1 MGAEIIPVIDLIL
14 GHMTPTVT
22 LIAIDGHSAAGKTS
36 LAKEIEASFADV
48 QIVHM
53 DDFYRVMDNEER
65 ERLDAAGGYE
75 LYYDWQRLG
84 REVLQP
90 LSQEQ
95 QSYYHRY
102 DWAKNELSEEK
113 LTLQPFGVIIVEGCY
128 SARPELR
135 NYYHA
140 RVLVET
146 PVQKRLERQ
155 RKRANASQAWL
166 EKWDAAER
174 YYLET
179 LNAKA
184 FADLIVQGSQK
195 QAV

>member
-1 MGAEIIPVIDLIL
+1 MADEVTRVLDLITER
-14 GHMTPTVT
+14 MTLPVT
-22 LIAIDGHSAAGKTS
+22 LVAIDGHSAAGKTS
-36 LAKEIEASFADV
+36 LAKKIETSFADV
-48 QIVHM
+48 SVVHM

-75 LYYDWQRLG
+75 LYYDWQRLEQ
-84 REVLQP
+84 EVLRP

-95 QSYYHRY
+95 TSHYRRY

-113 LTLQPFGVIIVEGCY
+113 SMLQPFGVIIVEGCY
-128 SARPELR
+128 SVRPELR

-146 PVQKRLERQ
+146 PAQQRLERQ
-155 RKRANASQAWL
+155 RRRANASRTWL

-174 YYLET
+174 YYLG

-184 FADLIVQGSQK
+184 FAELIVRGS
-195 QAV
+195 